1 MCNYQTLYH
10 DNKSGYVIRCEECEN
25 LQVTF
30 GNIIITFGKEDFN
43 KFIGV
48 VKDLRAKQQPEA
60 DIVVKSII
68 IPTPCDGVRL
78 LFSYRE
84 LQELENM
91 LEAADSE
98 LQSLELLELFKE
110 DKI

>member
-43 KFIGV
+43 EFIGI
-48 VKDLRAKQQPEA
+48 VKELRAKQQPEA
-60 DIVVKSII
+60 DIELNPLLSTLLVRVFDSYLAIGNYRSWRTCLKQL
-68 IPTPCDGVRL
+68 TPNFNRWN
-78 LFSYRE
+78 Y
-84 LQELENM
+84 
-91 LEAADSE
+91 
-98 LQSLELLELFKE
+98 
-110 DKI
+110 